1 MKKERLA
8 VIDGHALIHRAYHAI
23 PPLTTKDGELV
34 NAVYGFTVILLNVI
48 RDLKPKYIVVA
59 FDLPGKTKRHE
70 DYEAYKAN
78 RVKAPDD
85 LVGQFERVRDIVQ
98 SLDIPIFEHVGYE
111 ADDVIGTIVKKAPA
125 DIESVIVTGDM
136 DELQLIDKKTKVYTM
151 RRGFTDTV
159 IYDEAA
165 VFEKYRLTPAQF
177 VDYKA
182 LKGDPSDNI
191 PGVSGIG
198 EKTASDLISTYGSLD
213 DVYKN
218 LDKIK
223 PRIAE
228 KLKTEKE
235 IAYLS
240 QKLSRIETNLK
251 IDVDL
256 KCCVVHEY
264 DRSKVFSLFQEL
276 GFKSLLSKIPSE
288 QEVSALP
295 EEPQQITHRNPHA
308 HLKKTQYH
316 LVTDEQQLNNL
327 ATRLKRQT
335 VVSVDTETDSINQI
349 EASPVG
355 ISLSFIEGEAY
366 YIPVAH
372 IVGSPTS
379 NSQQLDKETVLK
391 KLKEVLENP
400 KIAKVGHNLK
410 YDYVIFK
417 KEGITLSPITFDTM
431 IAAYLINPN
440 ARSQKLSDL
449 AFTELGLSMIRI
461 EELIGKGKEQ
471 ITFDKVKLDKAT
483 TYACEDADI
492 ALRLYKKLSEDLKK
506 LDLLELMAK
515 IEAPLIPVLGDMEL
529 AGIKVDQNK
538 LLELSKYTDNRIDEL
553 EKTIKV
559 RAGQDFNIASP
570 AQLQTILF
578 DKLKLHEK
586 IADPKELKKLKT
598 GGYSTAASELGK
610 LRHLDPIV
618 DELFE
623 YRELSK
629 LKNTYIDV
637 LPKLI
642 SKKDDRLH
650 TSYNQAITQTGRLSS
665 SEPNLQNI
673 PIRTDFGKKIRES
686 FVADKGYVLLSAD
699 YSQIEL
705 RVIAHIAGD
714 SLMQDVFRE
723 GRDIHTETA
732 AKVYD
737 VSDKKVTPQM
747 RRIAK
752 IINFGI
758 IYGVSAHGLKEQAGV
773 SYKEGKDLIDK
784 YFALHPAIKEYS
796 NKMISQA
803 HELGYVETV
812 FGRRRYLPEIK
823 SSNFAVRGSAERMAI
838 NMPVQGTAAD
848 LMKLAMID
856 IVSGLA
862 KISPKAKML
871 LQVHDE
877 LVLEVPSNDA
887 EKVAKFIQEKMNNV
901 ITLNVP
907 IETSVGWGPNWGET
921 K

>member
-1 MKKERLA
+1 MKKERLV

-78 RVKAPDD
+78 RTKAPDD
-85 LVGQFERVRDIVQ
+85 LVGQFERVKDIVR
-98 SLDIPIFEHVGYE
+98 SLDIPIFEHIGYE

-125 DIESVIVTGDM
+125 DIESFIVTGDM

-151 RRGFTDTV
+151 RRGFSDTV
-159 IYDEAA
+159 IYDETA
-165 VFEKYRLTPAQF
+165 VFEKYHLAPAQF

-191 PGVSGIG
+191 PGVSGVG

-213 DVYKN
+213 NVYKN

-223 PRIAE
+223 ERIAE

-256 KCCVVHEY
+256 KKCVVHEY

-288 QEVSALP
+288 GDGTISNN
-295 EEPQQITHRNPHA
+295 EPQSVTTNPNKSRPHLIKA
-308 HLKKTQYH
+308 SYQLINTIEQLNDLTNQLKK
-316 LVTDEQQLNNL
+316 QQ
-327 ATRLKRQT
+327 
-335 VVSVDTETDSINQI
+335 VISVDTETDSINQI
-349 EASPVG
+349 EANLVG
-355 ISLSFIEGEAY
+355 MSVSFTEGEAY

-372 IVGSPTS
+372 SSG
-379 NSQQLDKETVLK
+379 NQLGKERVLGF
-391 KLKEVLENP
+391 LRPVLEDP
-400 KIAKVGHNLK
+400 KIAKIGHNLK

-431 IAAYLINPN
+431 IAAYLVNPN

-449 AFTELGLSMIRI
+449 AFTELGLSMIKI

-471 ITFDKVKLDKAT
+471 LTFDKVDLEKAQ

-492 ALRLYKKLSEDLKK
+492 ALRLYKKLAEDLKK
-506 LDLLELMAK
+506 MDLLELMAK
-515 IEAPLIPVLGDMEL
+515 IEAPLIPVLGNMEL
-529 AGIKVDQNK
+529 AGIKVGPNK
-538 LLELSKYTDNRIDEL
+538 LSELSKYTDNRIGEL
-553 EKTIKV
+553 EKTIKD

-570 AQLQTILF
+570 AQLQGILF

-598 GGYSTAASELGK
+598 GGYSTAANELGK
-610 LRHLDPIV
+610 LRHLDPII

-642 SKKDDRLH
+642 SKKDGRLH

-665 SEPNLQNI
+665 SDPNLQNI
-673 PIRTDFGKKIRES
+673 PIRTDFGKKIREA
-686 FVADKGYVLLSAD
+686 FVADSGNVLLSAD

-714 SLMQDVFRE
+714 PLMQDVFKE

-737 VSDKKVTPQM
+737 ISDKKVTLQM

-796 NKMISQA
+796 EKMISQA

-856 IVSGLA
+856 IAGYLTT
-862 KISPKAKML
+862 ISPGAKML

-877 LVLEVPSNDA
+877 LVLEVPANDA
-887 EKVAKFIQEKMNNV
+887 AKVAKFIQEKMNNV
-901 ITLNVP
+901 IALNVP
-907 IETSVGWGPNWGET
+907 IETSVSYGKNWGEA